1 MTDFDYSN
9 LLHGVKDIKLAAR
22 DKGLAKLGD
31 EIINFCFSLAKSVF
45 HNKPTGDKVSA
56 KILSGAMKITG
67 LRSLA
72 KLRAKAHD
80 IADAGEALIA
90 YAYLSGVISTEEI
103 TQKILVG
110 FKNKKLTSEIDE
122 VKPMEVYIAGLVEL
136 FEFLKQEWIKNHK
149 LTQ

>member
-1 MTDFDYSN
+1 MTDFDYSD
-9 LLHGVKDIKLAAR
+9 LLNGVKDLKQAAR

-56 KILSGAMKITG
+56 KILSEAMKITD

-80 IADAGEALIA
+80 IADAGESLIA

-103 TQKILVG
+103 TQKILAG
-110 FKNKKLTSEIDE
+110 FNNKKNSEIIDL
-122 VKPMEVYIAGLVEL
+122 KPTEIYIAGLVEL
-136 FEFLKQEWIKNHK
+136 FDFLKRGWIKNQK
-149 LTQ
+149 LRG

>member
-1 MTDFDYSN
+1 MTDFDYSD
-9 LLHGVKDIKLAAR
+9 LLDGVKDLKQAAR
-22 DKGLAKLGD
+22 DKSLAKLGD
-31 EIINFCFSLAKSVF
+31 EIINFCFSLAKSVY

-56 KILSGAMKITG
+56 KILSEAMKITG

-110 FKNKKLTSEIDE
+110 LKNKKKTSEINE

-136 FEFLKQEWIKNHK
+136 FEFLKQKWIKNQK
-149 LTQ
+149 LSQ